1 MSGQPTLENSDE
13 PEREPSMRRA
23 ANQLALT
30 ILVLIAAS
38 PVIAQEVSI
47 YPTEGQTLQQQE
59 IDRLECNDRAGR
71 ETGFDPAHPSASPSP
86 SVANLAQW
94 QRGMRA
100 AGPRSVGVLAGDAAA
115 GAGVPV
121 GRLPSVLFGTRRGD
135 DLQRQQQA
143 LAQQAATEIDDQ
155 SASYQ
160 QAMSNCLGVR
170 GYIVR

>member
-1 MSGQPTLENSDE
+1 MSGQPRLEYSDE
-13 PEREPSMRRA
+13 AEREPSMRRA

-47 YPTEGQTLQQQE
+47 HPTEGQSLRQQE

-71 ETGFDPAHPSASPSP
+71 ETGFDPAHPSASPSQ
-86 SVANLAQW
+86 SAANLAQW
-94 QRGMRA
+94 QRGMRG
-100 AGPRSVGVLAGDAAA
+100 AGARAVGVLAGDAAA

-121 GRLPSVLFGTRRGD
+121 GRLPSALFGTRRGD
-135 DLQRQQQA
+135 DLERQQA
-143 LAQQAATEIDDQ
+143 LQQQAATVIDDQ
-155 SASYQ
+155 SASYK
-160 QAMSNCLGVR
+160 QAMSNCLAVR